1 MRYIFLSFLIL
12 LGSCTLQGDNNTP
25 QNPVSSGNTGEI
37 QNKEAGQDPE
47 TSSGGQIASSGGE
60 VTGSGGQIASSGGEV
75 TGSGGQ
81 ITNSGGEVKNP
92 KRTEDTTGKYCL
104 LDMCIPNALEITK
117 KDGIYT
123 ARDIISQNPETPEG
137 ELDPDAE
144 YIEYKYDPMKKIFTT
159 EHTDVFLLET
169 TKIFPVKNGYIK
181 TQYSG
186 GCGGGHITQELFS
199 KNGEKTKTLDGLE
212 KKPITVGSI
221 TYTPTFSF
229 QKADIGLATD
239 ATEKTQLFNDIIF
252 RHEEAFSSQLHDDV
266 KSKHFLFKHYGV
278 QFTDNPD
285 VYVLY
290 TTDDID
296 FDRFLF
302 FYTPNQEIENKVYNG
317 KVTDQSVTTDIIKQ
331 YNDNNFGAFIFRE
344 EGNDDKTMIDDE
356 NIPTESMLRVQ
367 RLYNGYGP
375 FMVFLDDKKYH
386 TYVLAE
392 MCKPVVY
399 YYGDENKENTLT
411 LIPKNGDFFTK
422 LIPEFTSKNTW
433 NFMAQND
440 RILVKDQNYDYLY
453 YSLATVDYTHNENGW
468 IVRGE
473 DAVRFF
479 EDKLPKIGFNSRE
492 KQDFIDYWKDKY
504 RAGKYYFVS
513 FKYTDELEKI
523 ITLDFGSQPKQMFRV
538 LLDSYELESFSKSH
552 KKYLYTQENLDIL
565 DTYLIKKF
573 ERDPSKSAVFEWG
586 GVLQTKEKR
595 FVR

>member
-1 MRYIFLSFLIL
+1 
-12 LGSCTLQGDNNTP
+12 
-25 QNPVSSGNTGEI
+25 
-37 QNKEAGQDPE
+37 
-47 TSSGGQIASSGGE
+47 
-60 VTGSGGQIASSGGEV
+60 
-75 TGSGGQ
+75 
-81 ITNSGGEVKNP
+81 
-92 KRTEDTTGKYCL
+92 
-104 LDMCIPNALEITK
+104 MCIPNALEITK

-186 GCGGGHITQELFS
+186 WCGGGHITQELFS

-331 YNDNNFGAFIFRE
+331 YNDNNFWAFIFRE
-344 EGNDDKTMIDDE
+344 EWNDDKTMIDDE